1 MKFQIF
7 RAIYRA
13 AQILSKRD
21 RRLFWISMTLQAC
34 LGLLDLLGVALLGA
48 IGALTIKGVQSQ
60 PPGDRVQSALNF
72 LNIENLSFQNQVV
85 VLGIAAIFI
94 LIFKTLVSIKVTR
107 LILGFLAK
115 RSSDISSKIVSKLL
129 SQPIKGLEATNS
141 HELQYAIGSGVSAIV
156 LGILGT
162 SLTVVAD
169 LSLLIILG
177 LAIFLINPLVA
188 LVSSILLGGIGF
200 LLYITMHKRALRLGE
215 ELSSNAIRSHTTL
228 YQALLAYR
236 EIFVRNKRCE

>member
-1 MKFQIF
+1 
-7 RAIYRA
+7 
-13 AQILSKRD
+13 
-21 RRLFWISMTLQAC
+21 MTLQAC